1 MPTADVSSSPGLS
14 LAVGETL
21 DSVTVDAV
29 IELASVDT
37 NNPDRDAHLLSTDF
51 FAAEKNPQISFTS
64 KGITARRS
72 TSSWSC
78 SSHRLTRS
86 GIRTNWL

>member
-21 DSVTVDAV
+21 DSVAVDAL

-37 NNPDRDAHLLSTDF
+37 NNPDRGAHLLSTDF
-51 FAAEKNPQISFTS
+51 FAAEKNPRIRFTS
-64 KGITARRS
+64 KGITG
-72 TSSWSC
+72 TKVNVE
-78 SSHRLTRS
+78 LELQFVTD
-86 GIRTNWL
+86 